1 MPIPKPGSM
10 CPRVIATAWSA
21 AAPRRS
27 RELYRRAAMMLWRD
41 RTMPTRSGVGL
52 RLPHL
57 AEVVAARP
65 PAAWFE
71 IHPENFLA
79 NPHAA
84 ELLLDIARDYPIS
97 VHTVGLSI
105 GSASGIDRLHLQRL
119 RALIGGIDPIL
130 VSGHLA
136 WSTHAGEYLNDLLP
150 LPYDARTLRIVGD
163 HLCEVQDR
171 LGRSYLVENP
181 SSYLGFN
188 ASTMTEVEFL
198 SELVDRT
205 GCRLLCDVSNIYLS
219 AHNLGFDRDRYIA
232 ELPADAIAELHLGGF
247 TPELEEGGCEVLI
260 DTHGSRIA
268 EPVWAFYAHALKR
281 FGRKPTLIE
290 WDNDV
295 PPLDVIL
302 AEAARADAVAQSAL
316 APRQVHALAS

>member
-1 MPIPKPGSM
+1 MASD
-10 CPRVIATAWSA
+10 RV
-21 AAPRRS
+21 
-27 RELYRRAAMMLWRD
+27 RAE
-41 RTMPTRSGVGL
+41 PTLSGVGL

-57 AEVVAARP
+57 TDVVATRP
-65 PAAWFE
+65 SAAWFE
-71 IHPENFLA
+71 IHPENVLA

-84 ELLLDIARDYPIS
+84 ELLVDIAADYPVS
-97 VHTVGLSI
+97 VHSVGVSI
-105 GSASGIDRLHLQRL
+105 GSASGIDRPHLARV
-119 RALIGGIDPIL
+119 RALVDLIDPIF

-150 LPYDARTLRIVGD
+150 LPYTRETLRIVSAHVD
-163 HLCEVQDR
+163 EVQDA
-171 LGRSYLVENP
+171 LGREYLVENP
-181 SSYLGFN
+181 SSYVGFH

-198 SELVDRT
+198 SELVNRT

-232 ELPADAIAELHLGGF
+232 DLPADAIAELHLGGF
-247 TPELEEGGCEVLI
+247 TPEPEEGGGEVLI

-268 EPVWAFYAHALKR
+268 EPVWTFYARALER
-281 FGRKPTLIE
+281 FGPKPTLIE

-295 PPLDVIL
+295 PTLDVIL
-302 AEAARADAVAQSAL
+302 AEAARADAVSQSAF

>member
-1 MPIPKPGSM
+1 
-10 CPRVIATAWSA
+10 
-21 AAPRRS
+21 
-27 RELYRRAAMMLWRD
+27 
-41 RTMPTRSGVGL
+41 MPTASGAGL

-57 AEVVAARP
+57 TDVVATRP
-65 PAAWFE
+65 SAAWFE

-84 ELLLDIARDYPIS
+84 ELLIDIARDYPVS
-97 VHTVGLSI
+97 VHSVGVSI
-105 GSASGIDRLHLQRL
+105 GSASGLDRPHLARV
-119 RALIGGIDPIL
+119 RALVDRIDPIL

-150 LPYDARTLRIVGD
+150 LPYTRETLRIVSS
-163 HLCEVQDR
+163 HVNEVQDTF
-171 LGRSYLVENP
+171 GRRYLVENP
-181 SSYLGFN
+181 SSYVGFN

-198 SELVDRT
+198 SELVQRT

-247 TPELEEGGCEVLI
+247 TPEPEEGGGEVLI

-268 EPVWAFYAHALKR
+268 DPVWAFYARALER
-281 FGRKPTLIE
+281 FGPRPTLIE

-295 PPLDVIL
+295 PALDVIL
-302 AEAARADAVAQSAL
+302 AEAARADSVAQSTF
-316 APRQVHALAS
+316 APKPRHALAS

>member
-1 MPIPKPGSM
+1 MASSV
-10 CPRVIATAWSA
+10 CA
-21 AAPRRS
+21 
-27 RELYRRAAMMLWRD
+27 
-41 RTMPTRSGVGL
+41 MPTKSGAGL

-57 AEVVAARP
+57 ADVVATRP
-65 PAAWFE
+65 SAAWFE

-97 VHTVGLSI
+97 VHSVGVSI
-105 GSASGIDRLHLQRL
+105 GSAGGIDRPHLARVC
-119 RALIGGIDPIL
+119 ALVERIDPVF

-150 LPYDARTLRIVGD
+150 LPYTKETLRIVSD
-163 HLCEVQDR
+163 HVDEVQDA
-171 LGRSYLVENP
+171 LGREYLVENP
-181 SSYLGFN
+181 SSYVGFN

-198 SELVDRT
+198 SELVHRT

-247 TPELEEGGCEVLI
+247 TPEPEAGGGEVLI

-268 EPVWAFYAHALKR
+268 EPVWAFYARAIER
-281 FGRKPTLIE
+281 FGHRPTLIE

-295 PPLDVIL
+295 PTLDVIL
-302 AEAARADAVAQSAL
+302 EESARADAVSQSTTRA
-316 APRQVHALAS
+316 RYALAS